1 MSVLYAKFKEVIIL
15 ANVEFEM
22 KNDQLKIF
30 ISGELDHHSVF
41 SIKDIIDAQIL
52 NRAPKIA
59 VMNFEKVTFMDS
71 SGVGLILA
79 RYKFCQN
86 CGTSLYVQ
94 GLNSQ
99 TQRVLALAGIK
110 TIREITN

>member
-1 MSVLYAKFKEVIIL
+1 MSFLFTAEEVIVL
-15 ANVEFEM
+15 ANVEFEV
-22 KNDQLKIF
+22 KNSQLKIY
-30 ISGELDHHSVF
+30 ISGEIDHHSAF

-52 NRAPKIA
+52 KVSPRTA

-71 SGVGLILA
+71 SGIGLILA
-79 RYKFCQN
+79 RYRFCQN

-99 TQRVLALAGIK
+99 TQKVLNLAGIK
-110 TIREITN
+110 TIKEIIN